1 MEEELVQK
9 KTERFSE
16 EVNLHEFAQILR
28 IDAKE
33 SATQQLFRIHDRVCI
48 MYYFLFITIIHCNDT
63 CFVKYLLSFIIFIF
77 SDSNIKD
84 NNN

>member
-9 KTERFSE
+9 KTERFNE

-33 SATQQLFRIHDRVCI
+33 PATQQLFRIHDRVCI
-48 MYYFLFITIIHCNDT
+48 IYFLFI
-63 CFVKYLLSFIIFIF
+63 IIFI
-77 SDSNIKD
+77 SL
-84 NNN
+84 

>member
-1 MEEELVQK
+1 MWNFYSYSLVSAKMEEELVQK
-9 KTERFSE
+9 KTERFNE

-48 MYYFLFITIIHCNDT
+48 IYFLFI
-63 CFVKYLLSFIIFIF
+63 IIFI
-77 SDSNIKD
+77 SL
-84 NNN
+84 